1 MSYYDLWRLRRRL
14 ANCKRV
20 AQWLGHDE
28 LADDLRTH
36 LDALGA
42 LEKCFAAFVANH
54 LPATPSEIEQ
64 ACEHVESRL
73 EAEAREAL
81 SDYGRDRDQSGYRSH
96 HVLELAIRYREAAS
110 LTVDGKQR
118 QELGRRALELARLA
132 NELAVAR

>member
-1 MSYYDLWRLRRRL
+1 
-14 ANCKRV
+14 
-20 AQWLGHDE
+20 
-28 LADDLRTH
+28 LADGLKTH

-42 LEKCFAAFVANH
+42 LEKRFAVFVTSN

-64 ACEHVESRL
+64 ACEQVEARL
-73 EAEAREAL
+73 EAEARGAL
-81 SDYGRDRDQSGYRSH
+81 SDHGRDPGQSDHRSH

-132 NELAVAR
+132 NELAVAS